1 MLKTLQLQGFKWPHM
16 KRDVRDFVCTPCERA
31 YKLRSSNMEPYCDP
45 WDTSTLTAQWGVDL
59 FFLPDDVAIVN
70 ARSRSSKHWRA
81 LLTTTRCTA
90 RDVLAFL
97 RDEVVDS
104 PFFDVKSISGDCDP
118 RYTEGLTEALR
129 AWGVRFTP
137 GVPNRHGNPTLE
149 GFHEWLRTLVGK
161 TAVAVGGWAALRPQL
176 PQYLARW
183 VAAHDEAIDKSL
195 GWRSPDQWL
204 VWPGAAA

>member
-1 MLKTLQLQGFKWPHM
+1 MCIRDRGPLSKAQLLQKVHDSGGSLHRAWRDMLKTLQLQGFKWPHM

-59 FFLPDDVAIVN
+59 FFLPDEVTIVN

-104 PFFDVKSISGDCDP
+104 PFFDVKACLLYTSPSP
-118 RYTEGLTEALR
+118 RDA
-129 AWGVRFTP
+129 
-137 GVPNRHGNPTLE
+137 TLS
-149 GFHEWLRTLVGK
+149 RMPSS
-161 TAVAVGGWAALRPQL
+161 A
-176 PQYLARW
+176 
-183 VAAHDEAIDKSL
+183 
-195 GWRSPDQWL
+195 
-204 VWPGAAA
+204 